1 MQGKLTYWIIYCLK
15 NYDITHINNVNLFAS
30 NILLI
35 ASLYDIM
42 VQMEG
47 GWCNLRR
54 FNLMEEYSSIISNS
68 NIINLISK
76 IHEYKGKQS
85 YLLDTKKDTLETLL
99 KVAKIQST
107 SSSNKIEGIYTT
119 DKRINEIVNQKLE
132 PKNRNEEE
140 IAGYRDVLTL
150 IHENYNY
157 IDINQN
163 TILQLHRDL
172 YKYTGY
178 SYGGKFKNSQNFIEE
193 ENEKGEK
200 KIRFTPLSPV
210 ETPIA
215 IEELCK
221 NYNELVNNE
230 SCDLLVLIPIFILD
244 FVSIHPF
251 NDGNGRMSRLL
262 TLLLLYKANYMV
274 GKYISIEKIIE
285 ETKESYYDTLE
296 KSSTNWHNNENDYSY
311 FVEYYLGIILNAY
324 KEFDSRINIVENK
337 KITAYDRI
345 IDIFKDNIIPI
356 DKAFITNK
364 CPDLS
369 ETTIERTLNKLL
381 KEDKIVKISGGRYT
395 KYKWNN

>member
-1 MQGKLTYWIIYCLK
+1 
-15 NYDITHINNVNLFAS
+15 
-30 NILLI
+30 
-35 ASLYDIM
+35 
-42 VQMEG
+42 
-47 GWCNLRR
+47 
-54 FNLMEEYSSIISNS
+54 MEEYSSIISNS

-119 DKRINEIVNQKLE
+119 DKRINEIVNQKLK

-150 IHENYNY
+150 IHENYNF

-285 ETKESYYDTLE
+285 ETKDSYYDTLE

-345 IDIFKDNIIPI
+345 IDIFKENIIPI

-381 KEDKIVKISGGRYT
+381 KEDKTIKISGGRYT

>member
-1 MQGKLTYWIIYCLK
+1 MRK
-15 NYDITHINNVNLFAS
+15 
-30 NILLI
+30 
-35 ASLYDIM
+35 
-42 VQMEG
+42 
-47 GWCNLRR
+47 

-85 YLLDTKKDTLETLL
+85 YLLDTKKSTLETLL

-107 SSSNKIEGIYTT
+107 TSSNKIEGIYTT
-119 DKRINEIVNQKLE
+119 DKRINEIINQKLE

-140 IAGYRDVLTL
+140 IAGYRDVLNL
-150 IHENYNY
+150 IHENYNF
-157 IDINQN
+157 IDINKN

-178 SYGGKFKNSQNFIEE
+178 GYGGKFKNSQNYIEE

-230 SCDLLVLIPIFILD
+230 LCDLLVLIPIFILD

-296 KSSTNWHNNENDYSY
+296 KSSLNWHNNENDYSY

-324 KEFDSRINIVENK
+324 KEFDSRINIAENN

-381 KEDKIVKISGGRYT
+381 KEDRIVKISGGRYT

>member
-1 MQGKLTYWIIYCLK
+1 MRK
-15 NYDITHINNVNLFAS
+15 
-30 NILLI
+30 
-35 ASLYDIM
+35 
-42 VQMEG
+42 
-47 GWCNLRR
+47 
-54 FNLMEEYSSIISNS
+54 FNLLEEYSSIISNS

-119 DKRINEIVNQKLE
+119 DKRIEEIVNHKLE

-140 IAGYRDVLTL
+140 IAGYRDVLSL
-150 IHENYNY
+150 IHENYNF

-172 YKYTGY
+172 YKYAGY
-178 SYGGKFKNSQNFIEE
+178 SYGGKFKNSQNYIEE

-200 KIRFTPLSPV
+200 IIRFTPLSPI

-215 IEELCK
+215 IEELCE

-296 KSSTNWHNNENDYSY
+296 KSSVNWNNNENNYSY

-324 KEFDSRINIVENK
+324 KEFDSRINIVKNK
-337 KITAYDRI
+337 KIIAYDRI
-345 IDIFKDNIIPI
+345 IDVFKNSIIPI

>member
-1 MQGKLTYWIIYCLK
+1 MRK
-15 NYDITHINNVNLFAS
+15 
-30 NILLI
+30 
-35 ASLYDIM
+35 
-42 VQMEG
+42 
-47 GWCNLRR
+47 
-54 FNLMEEYSSIISNS
+54 FNLMEAYSSIISNS

-76 IHEYKGKQS
+76 IHEYKGKQTF
-85 YLLDTKKDTLETLL
+85 LLDTKKDTLDTLL

-119 DKRINEIVNQKLE
+119 DKRMNEIVNHKLE

-140 IAGYRDVLTL
+140 IAGYRDVLSL
-150 IHENYNY
+150 IHENYNF
-157 IDINQN
+157 IDINVN

-178 SYGGKFKNSQNFIEE
+178 SYGGKFKNSQNYIEE
-193 ENEKGEK
+193 TNEKGEK
-200 KIRFTPLSPV
+200 KVRFTPLSPV

-221 NYNELVNNE
+221 NYNELVSRE
-230 SCDLLVLIPIFILD
+230 TCDLLVLIPIFILD
-244 FVSIHPF
+244 FVSVHPF

-262 TLLLLYKANYMV
+262 TLLLLYKANYLV

-285 ETKESYYDTLE
+285 DTKDSYYDTLE
-296 KSSTNWHNNENDYSY
+296 KSSINWHDNKNDYSY
-311 FVEYYLGIILNAY
+311 FVEYCLGIILNAY

-337 KITAYDRI
+337 KNTAYDRI
-345 IDIFKDNIIPI
+345 INVFKDNIIPI
-356 DKAFITNK
+356 DKALIMNK

-381 KEDKIVKISGGRYT
+381 NEDKIVKISGGRYT
-395 KYKWNN
+395 KYKWNL

>member
-1 MQGKLTYWIIYCLK
+1 
-15 NYDITHINNVNLFAS
+15 
-30 NILLI
+30 
-35 ASLYDIM
+35 
-42 VQMEG
+42 
-47 GWCNLRR
+47 
-54 FNLMEEYSSIISNS
+54 MEEYSSIISNS

-119 DKRINEIVNQKLE
+119 DKRINEIVNQKLK

-150 IHENYNY
+150 IHENYNF

-193 ENEKGEK
+193 ENKKGEK

-285 ETKESYYDTLE
+285 ETKDSYYDTLE

-345 IDIFKDNIIPI
+345 IDIFKENIIPI

-381 KEDKIVKISGGRYT
+381 KEDKTIKISGGRYT

>member
-1 MQGKLTYWIIYCLK
+1 M
-15 NYDITHINNVNLFAS
+15 
-30 NILLI
+30 
-35 ASLYDIM
+35 
-42 VQMEG
+42 
-47 GWCNLRR
+47 RR

-76 IHEYKGKQS
+76 FHEYKGKQS

-119 DKRINEIVNQKLE
+119 DKRIHEIVNQKLE

-150 IHENYNY
+150 IHENYNF
-157 IDINQN
+157 IDINKN
-163 TILQLHRDL
+163 TILQLHWDL

-178 SYGGKFKNSQNFIEE
+178 SYNGKFKNSQNYIEE

-210 ETPIA
+210 ETPLA
-215 IEELCK
+215 IEDLCK
-221 NYNELVNNE
+221 NYNELINNE

-262 TLLLLYKANYMV
+262 TLLLLYKAGYMV

-337 KITAYDRI
+337 KITAYDWI
-345 IDIFKDNIIPI
+345 IHIFKNNIIPI
-356 DKAFITNK
+356 D
-364 CPDLS
+364 
-369 ETTIERTLNKLL
+369 
-381 KEDKIVKISGGRYT
+381 
-395 KYKWNN
+395 

>member
-1 MQGKLTYWIIYCLK
+1 M
-15 NYDITHINNVNLFAS
+15 
-30 NILLI
+30 
-35 ASLYDIM
+35 
-42 VQMEG
+42 
-47 GWCNLRR
+47 RR

-68 NIINLISK
+68 NIINLITK

-85 YLLDTKKDTLETLL
+85 YLLDSKKDALETLL
-99 KVAKIQST
+99 KVARIQST

-119 DKRINEIVNQKLE
+119 DKRINEIVNQKVE

-150 IHENYNY
+150 IHENYNF

-193 ENEKGEK
+193 ENENGKK
-200 KIRFTPLSPV
+200 KIRFTPLSPI

-215 IEELCK
+215 IEDLCK
-221 NYNELVNNE
+221 NYNNLVNNE
-230 SCDLLVLIPIFILD
+230 LCDLLVLIPIFILD
-244 FVSIHPF
+244 FLSIHPF

-285 ETKESYYDTLE
+285 ETKDSYYDTLE
-296 KSSTNWHNNENDYSY
+296 KSSINWYNNENDYSY

-324 KEFDSRINIVENK
+324 KEFDSRISIIENK

-345 IDIFKDNIIPI
+345 IDIFKNNIIPI
-356 DKAFITNK
+356 DKAFVTNK

-369 ETTIERTLNKLL
+369 ETTIERILNKLL
-381 KEDKIVKISGGRYT
+381 KEDHIVKISGGRYT

>member
-1 MQGKLTYWIIYCLK
+1 MRK
-15 NYDITHINNVNLFAS
+15 
-30 NILLI
+30 
-35 ASLYDIM
+35 
-42 VQMEG
+42 
-47 GWCNLRR
+47 
-54 FNLMEEYSSIISNS
+54 FNLIEEYNSIISNS

-150 IHENYNY
+150 IHENYNF

-215 IEELCK
+215 IEDLCK
-221 NYNELVNNE
+221 NYNKLVNNE

-285 ETKESYYDTLE
+285 ETKDSYYDTLE
-296 KSSTNWHNNENDYSY
+296 KSSINWHNNENDYSY
-311 FVEYYLGIILNAY
+311 FIEYYLGIILNAY

-345 IDIFKDNIIPI
+345 IDIFKNNIIPI

>member
-1 MQGKLTYWIIYCLK
+1 MRK
-15 NYDITHINNVNLFAS
+15 
-30 NILLI
+30 
-35 ASLYDIM
+35 
-42 VQMEG
+42 
-47 GWCNLRR
+47 

-68 NIINLISK
+68 NIINLITK

-99 KVAKIQST
+99 KVARIQST

-119 DKRINEIVNQKLE
+119 DKRINEIVNQKVE

-150 IHENYNY
+150 IHENYNF

-193 ENEKGEK
+193 ENENGKK
-200 KIRFTPLSPV
+200 KIRFTPLSPI

-215 IEELCK
+215 IEDLCK
-221 NYNELVNNE
+221 NYNNLVNNE
-230 SCDLLVLIPIFILD
+230 LCDLLVLIPIFILD
-244 FVSIHPF
+244 FLSIHPF

-285 ETKESYYDTLE
+285 ETKDSYYDTLE
-296 KSSTNWHNNENDYSY
+296 KSSINWYNNENDYSY

-324 KEFDSRINIVENK
+324 KEFDSRISIIENK

-345 IDIFKDNIIPI
+345 IDIFKNNIIPI
-356 DKAFITNK
+356 DKAFVTNK

-369 ETTIERTLNKLL
+369 ETTIERILNKLL
-381 KEDKIVKISGGRYT
+381 KEDNIVKISGGRYT

>member
-1 MQGKLTYWIIYCLK
+1 MRK
-15 NYDITHINNVNLFAS
+15 
-30 NILLI
+30 
-35 ASLYDIM
+35 
-42 VQMEG
+42 
-47 GWCNLRR
+47 
-54 FNLMEEYSSIISNS
+54 FNLIEEYKSIITNS
-68 NIINLISK
+68 NIINLISN

-85 YLLDTKKDTLETLL
+85 YLLDSKKDALETLL
-99 KVAKIQST
+99 KIAKVQST
-107 SSSNKIEGIYTT
+107 TSSNKIEGIYTT
-119 DKRINEIVNQKLE
+119 DKRIKEIVNQKLE
-132 PKNRNEEE
+132 PENRNEEE
-140 IAGYRDVLTL
+140 IAGYRDVLFL
-150 IHENYNY
+150 IHENYKF
-157 IDINQN
+157 IEINKN

-178 SYGGKFKNSQNFIEE
+178 SYGGKFKNSQNYIEE

-215 IEELCK
+215 IEDLCK
-221 NYNELVNNE
+221 NYNELVNDE

-262 TLLLLYKANYMV
+262 TLLLLYKACYMV

-285 ETKESYYDTLE
+285 DTKDSYYDALG
-296 KSSTNWHNNENDYSY
+296 KSSLKWHSNENNYSY

-324 KEFDSRINIVENK
+324 KEFDSRISIIKTK
-337 KITAYDRI
+337 KVTSYDRI

-356 DKAFITNK
+356 DKSLIMNK

-369 ETTIERTLNKLL
+369 ETTVERILNKLL
-381 KEDKIVKISGGRYT
+381 KENIIVKISGGRYT
-395 KYKWNN
+395 KYKLNN

>member
-1 MQGKLTYWIIYCLK
+1 MRK
-15 NYDITHINNVNLFAS
+15 
-30 NILLI
+30 
-35 ASLYDIM
+35 
-42 VQMEG
+42 
-47 GWCNLRR
+47 
-54 FNLMEEYSSIISNS
+54 FNLIEEYNSIISNS

-85 YLLDTKKDTLETLL
+85 YLLDTKKDTLDTLL

-150 IHENYNY
+150 IHENYNF

-178 SYGGKFKNSQNFIEE
+178 SYGGKFKNSQNYIEE

-285 ETKESYYDTLE
+285 ETKDSYYSALE

-311 FVEYYLGIILNAY
+311 FVKYYLGTILSAY
-324 KEFDSRINIVENK
+324 KEFDFRVNIVENK
-337 KITAYDRI
+337 K
-345 IDIFKDNIIPI
+345 
-356 DKAFITNK
+356 
-364 CPDLS
+364 
-369 ETTIERTLNKLL
+369 
-381 KEDKIVKISGGRYT
+381 
-395 KYKWNN
+395 NNCL

>member
-1 MQGKLTYWIIYCLK
+1 MRK
-15 NYDITHINNVNLFAS
+15 
-30 NILLI
+30 
-35 ASLYDIM
+35 
-42 VQMEG
+42 
-47 GWCNLRR
+47 
-54 FNLMEEYSSIISNS
+54 FNLIDEYNSIISNS

-85 YLLDTKKDTLETLL
+85 YLLETKKDTLETLL

-140 IAGYRDVLTL
+140 IAGYRDVLSL
-150 IHENYNY
+150 IHDNYDF
-157 IDINQN
+157 IDINNN

-178 SYGGKFKNSQNFIEE
+178 SYGGKFKNSQNYIEE
-193 ENEKGEK
+193 TNEQGEK

-215 IEELCK
+215 IQDLCK
-221 NYNELVNNE
+221 SYNELVNNE

-262 TLLLLYKANYMV
+262 TLLLLYKANYLV

-285 ETKESYYDTLE
+285 DTKDSYYDTLQ
-296 KSSTNWHNNENDYSY
+296 KSSINWHNNENDYSY

-324 KEFDSRINIVENK
+324 KEFDSRVNIVENK
-337 KITAYDRI
+337 KITSYDRI
-345 IDIFKDNIIPI
+345 ISIFKENIIPI
-356 DKAFITNK
+356 DKAFIMNK

-369 ETTIERTLNKLL
+369 ETTIERSLNRLL
-381 KEDKIVKISGGRYT
+381 KEDKIVKISSGRYT

>member
-1 MQGKLTYWIIYCLK
+1 M
-15 NYDITHINNVNLFAS
+15 
-30 NILLI
+30 
-35 ASLYDIM
+35 
-42 VQMEG
+42 
-47 GWCNLRR
+47 RR

-99 KVAKIQST
+99 KVARIQST

-119 DKRINEIVNQKLE
+119 DKRINEIVNQKVE

-150 IHENYNY
+150 IHENYNF

-193 ENEKGEK
+193 ENENGKK
-200 KIRFTPLSPV
+200 KIRFTPLSPI

-215 IEELCK
+215 IEDLCK
-221 NYNELVNNE
+221 NYNNLVNNE
-230 SCDLLVLIPIFILD
+230 LCDLLVLIPIFILD
-244 FVSIHPF
+244 FLSIHPF

-285 ETKESYYDTLE
+285 ETKDSYYDTLE
-296 KSSTNWHNNENDYSY
+296 KSS
-311 FVEYYLGIILNAY
+311 
-324 KEFDSRINIVENK
+324 IN
-337 KITAYDRI
+337 
-345 IDIFKDNIIPI
+345 
-356 DKAFITNK
+356 
-364 CPDLS
+364 
-369 ETTIERTLNKLL
+369 
-381 KEDKIVKISGGRYT
+381 
-395 KYKWNN
+395 

>member
-1 MQGKLTYWIIYCLK
+1 M
-15 NYDITHINNVNLFAS
+15 
-30 NILLI
+30 
-35 ASLYDIM
+35 
-42 VQMEG
+42 
-47 GWCNLRR
+47 RR
-54 FNLMEEYSSIISNS
+54 FNLMKEYSSIISNS

-99 KVAKIQST
+99 KVARIQST

-119 DKRINEIVNQKLE
+119 DKRINEIVNQKVE

-150 IHENYNY
+150 IHENYNF

-193 ENEKGEK
+193 ENENGKK
-200 KIRFTPLSPV
+200 KIRFTPLSPI

-215 IEELCK
+215 IEDLCK
-221 NYNELVNNE
+221 NYNNLVNNE
-230 SCDLLVLIPIFILD
+230 LCDLLVLIPIFILD
-244 FVSIHPF
+244 FLSIHPF

-274 GKYISIEKIIE
+274 GKYISI
-285 ETKESYYDTLE
+285 
-296 KSSTNWHNNENDYSY
+296 
-311 FVEYYLGIILNAY
+311 
-324 KEFDSRINIVENK
+324 
-337 KITAYDRI
+337 
-345 IDIFKDNIIPI
+345 
-356 DKAFITNK
+356 
-364 CPDLS
+364 
-369 ETTIERTLNKLL
+369 
-381 KEDKIVKISGGRYT
+381 
-395 KYKWNN
+395 

>member
-1 MQGKLTYWIIYCLK
+1 
-15 NYDITHINNVNLFAS
+15 
-30 NILLI
+30 
-35 ASLYDIM
+35 
-42 VQMEG
+42 
-47 GWCNLRR
+47 
-54 FNLMEEYSSIISNS
+54 MEEYSSIISNS

-150 IHENYNY
+150 IHENFKF

-178 SYGGKFKNSQNFIEE
+178 SYGGKFKNSQNYIEE

-200 KIRFTPLSPV
+200 KIRFKPLSPV

-251 NDGNGRMSRLL
+251 NDGNGRISRLL
-262 TLLLLYKANYMV
+262 TLLLLYKADYMV

-285 ETKESYYDTLE
+285 ETKDSYYDTLE
-296 KSSTNWHNNENDYSY
+296 KSSLNWHSNENDYSY

-324 KEFDSRINIVENK
+324 KDFDSRINIVENK
-337 KITAYDRI
+337 KVTAYDRI
-345 IDIFKDNIIPI
+345 IDIFKESIIPI
-356 DKAFITNK
+356 DKAFIINK

>member
-1 MQGKLTYWIIYCLK
+1 M
-15 NYDITHINNVNLFAS
+15 
-30 NILLI
+30 
-35 ASLYDIM
+35 
-42 VQMEG
+42 
-47 GWCNLRR
+47 RR

-68 NIINLISK
+68 NIINLITK

-85 YLLDTKKDTLETLL
+85 YLLDSKKDALETLL
-99 KVAKIQST
+99 KVARIQST

-119 DKRINEIVNQKLE
+119 DKRINEIVNQKVE

-150 IHENYNY
+150 IHENYNF

-193 ENEKGEK
+193 ENENGKK
-200 KIRFTPLSPV
+200 KIRFTPLSPI

-215 IEELCK
+215 IEDLCK
-221 NYNELVNNE
+221 NYNNLVNNE
-230 SCDLLVLIPIFILD
+230 LCDLLVLIPIFILD
-244 FVSIHPF
+244 FLSIHPF

-285 ETKESYYDTLE
+285 ETKDSYYDTLE
-296 KSSTNWHNNENDYSY
+296 KSSINWYNNENDYSY

-324 KEFDSRINIVENK
+324 KEFDSRISIIENK

-345 IDIFKDNIIPI
+345 IDIFKNNIIPI
-356 DKAFITNK
+356 DKAFVTNK

-369 ETTIERTLNKLL
+369 ETTIERILNKLL
-381 KEDKIVKISGGRYT
+381 KEDNIVKISGGRYT

>member
-1 MQGKLTYWIIYCLK
+1 
-15 NYDITHINNVNLFAS
+15 
-30 NILLI
+30 
-35 ASLYDIM
+35 
-42 VQMEG
+42 
-47 GWCNLRR
+47 
-54 FNLMEEYSSIISNS
+54 MEEYSSIISNS

-150 IHENYNY
+150 IHENYNF
-157 IDINQN
+157 IEINQN

-230 SCDLLVLIPIFILD
+230 SCDLLVLISIFILD

-251 NDGNGRMSRLL
+251 NDGNGRISRLL
-262 TLLLLYKANYMV
+262 TLLLLYKADYMV

-285 ETKESYYDTLE
+285 ETKDSYYDTLE
-296 KSSTNWHNNENDYSY
+296 KSSLNWHSNENDYSY

-324 KEFDSRINIVENK
+324 KDFDSRINIVENK
-337 KITAYDRI
+337 KVTAYDRI
-345 IDIFKDNIIPI
+345 IDIFKESIIPI
-356 DKAFITNK
+356 DKAFIINK

-381 KEDKIVKISGGRYT
+381 KEDKIIKISGGRYT

>member
-1 MQGKLTYWIIYCLK
+1 M
-15 NYDITHINNVNLFAS
+15 
-30 NILLI
+30 
-35 ASLYDIM
+35 
-42 VQMEG
+42 
-47 GWCNLRR
+47 RR

-119 DKRINEIVNQKLE
+119 DKRINEIVNQKLQ

-150 IHENYNY
+150 IHENYNF

-215 IEELCK
+215 IEDLCK

-230 SCDLLVLIPIFILD
+230 LCDLLVLIPIFILD

-285 ETKESYYDTLE
+285 ETKDSYYDTLE

-345 IDIFKDNIIPI
+345 IDIFKENIIPI

-395 KYKWNN
+395 KYKCNN

>member
-1 MQGKLTYWIIYCLK
+1 MRK
-15 NYDITHINNVNLFAS
+15 
-30 NILLI
+30 
-35 ASLYDIM
+35 
-42 VQMEG
+42 
-47 GWCNLRR
+47 
-54 FNLMEEYSSIISNS
+54 FNLMEEYNSIISNS

-140 IAGYRDVLTL
+140 IAGYRDVLSL
-150 IHENYNY
+150 IHENYNF
-157 IDINQN
+157 IDITQN

-178 SYGGKFKNSQNFIEE
+178 SYGGKFKNSQNYIEE

-215 IEELCK
+215 IEDLCK

-262 TLLLLYKANYMV
+262 ILLLLYKANYLV

-285 ETKESYYDTLE
+285 ETKDSYYDTLE
-296 KSSTNWHNNENDYSY
+296 KSSVKWHDNENDYSY

-337 KITAYDRI
+337 KVTAYDRI
-345 IDIFKDNIIPI
+345 IDIFKANIIPI
-356 DKAFITNK
+356 DKAYIMNK

-369 ETTIERTLNKLL
+369 ETTIERSLNKLL
-381 KEDKIVKISGGRYT
+381 KEDKIVKISGGRYK

>member
-1 MQGKLTYWIIYCLK
+1 M
-15 NYDITHINNVNLFAS
+15 
-30 NILLI
+30 
-35 ASLYDIM
+35 
-42 VQMEG
+42 
-47 GWCNLRR
+47 RR

-68 NIINLISK
+68 NIINLITK

-99 KVAKIQST
+99 KVARIQST

-119 DKRINEIVNQKLE
+119 DKRINEIVNQKVE

-150 IHENYNY
+150 IHENYNF

-193 ENEKGEK
+193 ENENGKK
-200 KIRFTPLSPV
+200 KIRFTPLSPI

-215 IEELCK
+215 IEDLCK
-221 NYNELVNNE
+221 NYNNLVNNE
-230 SCDLLVLIPIFILD
+230 LCDLLVLIPIFILD
-244 FVSIHPF
+244 FLSIHPF

-285 ETKESYYDTLE
+285 ETKDSYYDTLE
-296 KSSTNWHNNENDYSY
+296 KSSINWYNNENDYSY

-324 KEFDSRINIVENK
+324 KEFDSRISIIENK

-345 IDIFKDNIIPI
+345 IDIFKNNIIPI
-356 DKAFITNK
+356 DKAFVTNK

-369 ETTIERTLNKLL
+369 ETTIERILNKLL
-381 KEDKIVKISGGRYT
+381 KEENIVKISGGRYT

>member
-1 MQGKLTYWIIYCLK
+1 MR
-15 NYDITHINNVNLFAS
+15 N
-30 NILLI
+30 
-35 ASLYDIM
+35 
-42 VQMEG
+42 
-47 GWCNLRR
+47 
-54 FNLMEEYSSIISNS
+54 FNLKEEYNSIISNN
-68 NIINLISK
+68 NIVNLISK

-85 YLLDTKKDTLETLL
+85 YLLDSKKETLETLL

-119 DKRINEIVNQKLE
+119 DKRINELVNKKLE

-140 IAGYRDVLTL
+140 IAGYRDVLSL

-157 IDINQN
+157 IDVTLN

-178 SYGGKFKNSQNFIEE
+178 NHGGKFKNSQNYIEE
-193 ENEKGEK
+193 TNEYGEK
-200 KIRFTPLSPV
+200 KIRFVPLSPV

-215 IEELCK
+215 IQELCE
-221 NYNELVNNE
+221 NYNQIVNNE
-230 SCDLLVLIPIFILD
+230 YCDVLVLIPIFILD

-262 TLLLLYKANYMV
+262 TLLLLYKADYMV

-285 ETKESYYDTLE
+285 DTKDSYYDTLE
-296 KSSTNWHNNENDYSY
+296 KSSVSWHNNQNDYSY

-324 KEFDSRINIVENK
+324 KELDSKLSIVDNK
-337 KITAYDRI
+337 KINSYDRI
-345 IDIFKDNIIPI
+345 ITLFKENIIPI

-369 ETTIERTLNKLL
+369 ETTIERVLNTLL
-381 KEDKIVKISGGRYT
+381 KEEKIIKISNGRYT
-395 KYKWNN
+395 KYKSNIK

>member
-1 MQGKLTYWIIYCLK
+1 M
-15 NYDITHINNVNLFAS
+15 
-30 NILLI
+30 
-35 ASLYDIM
+35 
-42 VQMEG
+42 
-47 GWCNLRR
+47 RR

-150 IHENYNY
+150 IHKNYNF

-172 YKYTGY
+172 YKYTAY
-178 SYGGKFKNSQNFIEE
+178 DYGGKFKNSQNYIED

-215 IEELCK
+215 IEDLCK
-221 NYNELVNNE
+221 NYNELVNKE

-285 ETKESYYDTLE
+285 ETKDSYYDTLE

-345 IDIFKDNIIPI
+345 IYIFKNNIIPI

>member
-1 MQGKLTYWIIYCLK
+1 M
-15 NYDITHINNVNLFAS
+15 
-30 NILLI
+30 
-35 ASLYDIM
+35 
-42 VQMEG
+42 
-47 GWCNLRR
+47 RR

-345 IDIFKDNIIPI
+345 IDIFKDNIPI